1 MTHFKRGRFQSKF
14 VVGSQRSQ
22 VTRASQTPQPNQK
35 SGQMTL
41 NLKVEQP
48 DIILVENMDSIDTN
62 AMILNSE
69 IVIKLRTNG
78 DHQVINGLIKDLQLY
93 TCSYNPARRLETK
106 VVLLNGLAAPKL
118 VDFLG

>member
-1 MTHFKRGRFQSKF
+1 
-14 VVGSQRSQ
+14 
-22 VTRASQTPQPNQK
+22 
-35 SGQMTL
+35 MTL

-106 VVLLNGLAAPKL
+106 VKI
-118 VDFLG
+118 

>member
-1 MTHFKRGRFQSKF
+1 
-14 VVGSQRSQ
+14 
-22 VTRASQTPQPNQK
+22 
-35 SGQMTL
+35 MTL

-106 VVLLNGLAAPKL
+106 VVLWNWLAAPTGWF
-118 VDFLG
+118 FLG